1 MTMNMNTYRDI
12 YMIHYITHVSHQTKT
27 IPRGLN
33 IQSTWL
39 MIAMEDSY
47 TCSGLHKHR
56 LPTNYT
62 STPRLARDER
72 KHFVF
77 TISFPLPCHQSSGF
91 LRRNKDIADH
101 QKSPEAGG
109 YGGQE
114 VEV

>member
-62 STPRLARDER
+62 STPAY
-72 KHFVF
+72 
-77 TISFPLPCHQSSGF
+77 IP
-91 LRRNKDIADH
+91 RNIFIYQPYILMK
-101 QKSPEAGG
+101 
-109 YGGQE
+109 
-114 VEV
+114 V